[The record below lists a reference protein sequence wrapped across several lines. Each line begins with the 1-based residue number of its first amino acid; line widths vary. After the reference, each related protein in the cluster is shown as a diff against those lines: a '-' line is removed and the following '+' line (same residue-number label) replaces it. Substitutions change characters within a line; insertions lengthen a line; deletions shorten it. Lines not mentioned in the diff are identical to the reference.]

1 MSSSS
6 TLLDIGKLNEVNKR
20 VDTLDNQFTNLDNK
34 FRFFGANL
42 TEQLQRQEERASQSW
57 VSITSSIAQYRPVSN
72 HFNR

>member
-1 MSSSS
+1 MRLINSSKDF
-6 TLLDIGKLNEVNKR
+6 LNIDKLNEVNTR

-57 VSITSSIAQYRPVSN
+57 VIDISSMA
-72 HFNR
+72 